1 MIPFIALGNGVLVVV
16 FSLLK
21 GKNKIL
27 RIILASLEKYAIFAT
42 TVKFIVD
49 VPVKIVQIMSFPQ
62 LFTALSGGVIAIL
75 SYKALWVIGIDR
87 TKETLKDK
95 K

>member
-49 VPVKIVQIMSFPQ
+49 VPVKIVQIMSFLNYLLHYQ
-62 LFTALSGGVIAIL
+62 V
-75 SYKALWVIGIDR
+75 
-87 TKETLKDK
+87 E
-95 K
+95 

>member
-27 RIILASLEKYAIFAT
+27 RIILASLVKYAILAT

-49 VPVKIVQIMSFPQ
+49 VPVKTVQIMSFPQ